1 MRSDLRLNDNEM
13 TLGRYMVF
21 GRGLKVQRS
30 IREGCSGNVM
40 TKCLGVVVLLGGTM
54 VPQMAIAYGESQNNE
69 GAIATPEELVAELNR
84 IRETPDAYAAWLET
98 LRPYYDRAAF
108 RLPGEMGIRTVEGV
122 YALDHA
128 IAILSD
134 QEPLPPI
141 SLEAGLVQSTQEHL
155 SELVTHNRFTL
166 AGLDGSTP
174 IARAEQYGTLEPGG
188 RLTEILSQGFTS
200 AEAIVASLVVDDGSF
215 NRSTRSLLL
224 NPAITGVGAGCGFSY
239 GDMPLCVFD
248 YATTYSTA
256 SSFIADNATHDA
268 SATTSSV
275 PTSLV
280 RSSVSEPSNKSNR
293 SGVSNADAIASDVAI
308 VSASTDSAVAANSS
322 WFGDLSESE
331 LLVLAD
337 ELIDET
343 NVLRSNPSVYAAK
356 LIQLRSY
363 YQGNLIRIPGQPVV
377 EVVEGV
383 AALDE
388 AIAVLQNAAPLS
400 TLTPSEGLSKAAA
413 DHAKDLGSRDATGHY
428 GSDQSDPFVRMNR
441 YGKWDQVAGS
451 VAGENISYGP
461 PTLAEWH
468 IVQLLV
474 DDNVPSRGH
483 RQALLNPDY
492 RQMGAACEPH
502 PTYRI
507 VCDMT
512 YASDYQEGR

>member
-1 MRSDLRLNDNEM
+1 MI
-13 TLGRYMVF
+13 LGRCMVF

-30 IREGCSGNVM
+30 IREVFSSNVM
-40 TKCLGVVVLLGGTM
+40 TKCLGLVVLLGGTV
-54 VPQMAIAYGESQNNE
+54 VPQMAIAYGESQND
-69 GAIATPEELVAELNR
+69 GAAIATPQELVNELNR
-84 IRETPDAYAAWLET
+84 IRETPDAYAEWLET
-98 LRPYYDRAAF
+98 LRPYYDQAAF

-128 IAILSD
+128 IAFLSD
-134 QEPLPPI
+134 QDPLPPI
-141 SLEAGLVQSTQEHL
+141 NLEPGLVQSTQEHL
-155 SELVTHNRFTL
+155 SELVRHNRFTL
-166 AGLDGSTP
+166 AGVDGSTP
-174 IARAEQYGTLEPGG
+174 ITRAEQYGTLEPGG

-200 AEAIVASLVVDDGSF
+200 AEAIVASLVIDDGSF
-215 NRSTRSLLL
+215 RRSTRSLLL
-224 NPAITGVGAGCGFSY
+224 NPAITGVGAGCGFSN
-239 GDMPLCVFD
+239 GEMPLCVFD
-248 YATTYSTA
+248 YATTYNTA
-256 SSFIADNATHDA
+256 SSFFANTSPSGPQSESVSLEGD
-268 SATTSSV
+268 SATTSSSGPFTGATV
-275 PTSLV
+275 
-280 RSSVSEPSNKSNR
+280 SNKSNGSLE
-293 SGVSNADAIASDVAI
+293 SGEVDAVASETTAIAD
-308 VSASTDSAVAANSS
+308 STSAVAANSTWS
-322 WFGDLSESE
+322 GALSESQ
-331 LLVLAD
+331 LAVLAD
-337 ELIDET
+337 ELITET
-343 NVLRSNPSVYAAK
+343 NVLRSSPSVYAAK
-356 LIQLRSY
+356 LVQLRSY
-363 YQGNLIRIPGQPVV
+363 YQGNLIRIPGQPII

-388 AIAVLQNAAPLS
+388 AIAVLQNTSPMS
-400 TLTPSEGLSKAAA
+400 TLTASEGLSKAAA

-428 GSDQSDPFVRMNR
+428 GSDNSDPFVRMNR

-474 DDNVPSRGH
+474 DDNFPSRGH